1 MRTWIRHVIAAFI
14 FCFACKVALQAQASD
29 DHSGVPKSLLL
40 GSLSTAQPIPSGKI
54 DTSRIVTAIRKE

>member
-29 DHSGVPKSLLL
+29 ERSGVPKSLLL

-54 DTSRIVTAIRKE
+54 DTRHIVTAIRKE